1 MSATENQNQTG
12 ITEFILLGFGDL
24 PDLQVP
30 LFLLFLVIYVMTVTG
45 NILVLVLVAA
55 NRHLHTPMY
64 FFLSNLSS
72 LETCYSSTIL
82 PKLLAS
88 FLTGNRNISYS
99 SCMTQFFIFAF
110 LVGVECYLLAVMSYD
125 RYLAVCKPLHYITVM
140 NHKLCIALTAGA
152 WVSGFMISFVIT
164 LLMLQMVFCDR
175 TEIDHFF
182 CDFTPVIKCS
192 GSDTFLI
199 EAVTSLMAATC
210 TTPPFLFTVA
220 SYILITTNVLRI
232 PSATGRQKAFST
244 CSSHL
249 IVVTLFYTALILVY
263 MLPKAYNLTAFNKL
277 FSVFYTV
284 VTPLVNPLIYSL
296 RNKEV
301 RGALA
306 KEIQAFMGLYK

>member
-1 MSATENQNQTG
+1 MSATEKQNQTG
-12 ITEFILLGFGDL
+12 ITEFILLGFGNL

-64 FFLSNLSS
+64 FFLSNLSC

-88 FLTGNRNISYS
+88 FLTGNRSISYS

-192 GSDTFLI
+192 CSDTFLI

-306 KEIQAFMGLYK
+306 KE